1 MRRRVE
7 VMRIGPYTRF
17 AKAAV
22 LSILIAG
29 TPVVASAEAA
39 GKYYERSFVLAAD
52 ARCDLFEPGVVS
64 ALESSTIQARGA
76 ALRAGVGEAALV
88 ATARRAKTRAAGV
101 DCADPDLTV
110 VQGRVQ
116 SAFSGWVRT
125 ARMTFPGLTAQW
137 VADRSAFE
145 TTGWRLMQPSV
156 TGASPVTF
164 GVGVDAEG
172 EDRLKAVVSFV
183 GRPRPYA
190 ARIVMRDTG
199 LSHRPWLTAD
209 GRAVLPPQSARRAI
223 WSGGS
228 QVADAG
234 LLSLGRKQGEA
245 WVFSAEAALA
255 VAQLDPREPFVVEFL
270 FRDDSRTSATFEA
283 GDFAAGQA
291 FIAMGGL

>member
-1 MRRRVE
+1 
-7 VMRIGPYTRF
+7 MRIGPYTRL
-17 AKAAV
+17 AKAVV
-22 LSILIAG
+22 LSALVAAA
-29 TPVVASAEAA
+29 PVLASAEAS

-52 ARCDLFEPGVVS
+52 ARCGLFQPGVVS
-64 ALESSTIQARGA
+64 ALETAAMQARGA
-76 ALRAGVGEAALV
+76 ALRAGVGEVALV
-88 ATARRAKTRAAGV
+88 ASARRAKVRAGAV
-101 DCADPDLTV
+101 ACSDPDLKI
-110 VQGRVQ
+110 VQDRVQ
-116 SAFSGWVRT
+116 SAFSGWART
-125 ARMTFPGLTAQW
+125 ARMTFPGTTAQW

-145 TTGWRLMQPSV
+145 TTGWRLMQPSI

-164 GVGVDAEG
+164 GVGVDATG

-190 ARIVMRDTG
+190 SRIVMRDTG
-199 LSHRPWLTAD
+199 LSRRPWLTAD

-228 QVADAG
+228 QAADAG

-245 WVFSAEAALA
+245 WIFPAETGEALA
-255 VAQLDPREPFVVEFL
+255 RLDPREPFVVEFL

-291 FIAMGGL
+291 FIAMGSL